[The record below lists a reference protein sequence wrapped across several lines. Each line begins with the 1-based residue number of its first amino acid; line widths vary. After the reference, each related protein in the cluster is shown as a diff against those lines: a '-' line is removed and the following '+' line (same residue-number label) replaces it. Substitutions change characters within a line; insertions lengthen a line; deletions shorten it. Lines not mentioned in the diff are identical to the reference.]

1 MEQEISKYY
10 RLRDLFL
17 EHGQEVVQA
26 LIILVLGIL
35 AIKYIVKYV
44 RKFMTRLG
52 AKPPII
58 STVSVALA
66 ILLFFG
72 LAISCLEWAGMR
84 VDVLMRF
91 LAAACLGAIAIWILA
106 RPYIPSLPFKVGNT
120 VEAGGLLGV
129 VEGTTMIH
137 TRLRTFDGKTV
148 FVPNSKILKENVVN
162 YHYTPNRQVRLVIGI
177 HYGADLVK
185 AKRILA
191 DLLAEDPRVL
201 NTPPARVFVLN
212 LAESCVEIA
221 ARPWVNNKD
230 YWITRCDLL
239 EKIKLR
245 FDQEGVTIAFPQV
258 DAHVYYHR
266 EPEETTD

>member
-1 MEQEISKYY
+1 MSKYE
-10 RLRDLFL
+10 RVLTLLTD
-17 EHGQEVVQA
+17 HGREVVEA
-26 LIILVLGIL
+26 LVILVVGIL
-35 AIKYIVKYV
+35 LVKLVVKYV
-44 RKFMTRLG
+44 RRLLFRFG
-52 AKPPII
+52 VKQTIVSI
-58 STVSVALA
+58 VSVSLFILMAFTLTA
-66 ILLFFG
+66 I
-72 LAISCLEWAGMR
+72 CLELAGMR
-84 VDVLMRF
+84 SIIVLRAM
-91 LAAACLGAIAIWILA
+91 ASVSLGAIVIWMLC

-162 YHYTPNRQVRLVIGI
+162 YHFTPNRQVRLVVGIGY
-177 HYGADLVK
+177 HDDLIK
-185 AKRILA
+185 AKQILT

-201 NTPPARVFVLN
+201 STPPARVFLLN
-212 LAESCVEIA
+212 LGDNAVEIA

-266 EPEETTD
+266 ESDEAPV